1 MTPAIHKTYWE
12 GCLMG
17 RELRWS
23 EKDLGVCVEGD
34 RAWDTDLFMPT
45 RGLWW
50 LSDSGSQQ
58 HLRDLSGVVQGTM
71 HAVSICTGPVV
82 DTLCVPHD
90 LKSFSPE
97 PAGNFQVIGE
107 ICFWHRRLQSSDIC
121 LLSVNEESSHL
132 NLFHLPSVLFSFV
145 AVVCFCFLGPHPK
158 HMEVP
163 RLGAELEL

>member
-1 MTPAIHKTYWE
+1 
-12 GCLMG
+12 
-17 RELRWS
+17 
-23 EKDLGVCVEGD
+23 
-34 RAWDTDLFMPT
+34 
-45 RGLWW
+45 
-50 LSDSGSQQ
+50 
-58 HLRDLSGVVQGTM
+58 M

-145 AVVCFCFLGPHPK
+145 AVVCFCFLGPHPQNI
-158 HMEVP
+158 EVP
-163 RLGAELEL
+163 RLGAELELQLPAYARVIAILDLSRVCNLHHNSRQRRILNPLSEARD